1 MTVIDASYNINEK
14 DLKEQQNINEK
25 DLKEQQSIN
34 EKDLKQSDLKEQQS
48 INEKDLKQSDL
59 KEQQSINEKDLKQS
73 DLKEQ
78 QNINEKDLK
87 EQSIKPKRT
96 LLQRVIKLHKF
107 LCFQATTLLVSTLL
121 LSSLCKCYDVLIY
134 VSFGIFISMLFI
146 GSYGLLLKFQVLAS
160 REFNEK
166 YNTTIFNLWKKY
178 VPFKETSFFTF
189 MAVFT
194 ILWHITFALLALYY
208 VKGFITD
215 SINTSYSY
223 IIGYLLILLFCVI
236 NYSSGF
242 KLYNDSLNCSAQEYN
257 GGFLLTLFI
266 IGGLIYYFETIKSKY
281 LNTNCLLY
289 LL

>member
-1 MTVIDASYNINEK
+1 MSVKDVSYNINEK
-14 DLKEQQNINEK
+14 DLKQSP
-25 DLKEQQSIN
+25 LKGQQSIN
-34 EKDLKQSDLKEQQS
+34 EKDLKQS
-48 INEKDLKQSDL
+48 
-59 KEQQSINEKDLKQS
+59 
-73 DLKEQ
+73 
-78 QNINEKDLK
+78 DLK

-146 GSYGLLLKFQVLAS
+146 GSYGLLLKFKVLAS

-166 YNTTIFNLWKKY
+166 YNTTIFNLWKHY
-178 VPFKETSFFTF
+178 VPLKETSFFTF

-194 ILWHITFALLALYY
+194 ILWHITFAFLALYY

-223 IIGYLLILLFCVI
+223 IIGYLLILIFFVI
-236 NYSSGF
+236 NYNSGF
-242 KLYNDSLNCSAQEYN
+242 KLYNNSLKCSAQEYN
-257 GGFLLTLFI
+257 GGFLLNLFI

-289 LL
+289 